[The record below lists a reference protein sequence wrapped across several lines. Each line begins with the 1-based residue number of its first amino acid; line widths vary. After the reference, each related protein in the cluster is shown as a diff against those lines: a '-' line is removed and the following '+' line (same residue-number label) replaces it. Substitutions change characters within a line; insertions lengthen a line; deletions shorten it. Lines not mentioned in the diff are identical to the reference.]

1 MRLWSNLQKTFY
13 GNLTINAV
21 AGTPL
26 SVNPVA
32 TGSQV
37 VMDMNNGTF
46 DAQIQMGGSFLQL
59 GVTSATG
66 GISLFTNNTARLQIS
81 PAGAVTIPAASA
93 TISLTVSGATNNYS
107 LQVVGSS
114 TVGQSFGQYIQAG
127 TNSGDYALVVQNQA
141 ASANLMR
148 IFGDGGVVVGA
159 PSPADEGAGSLNAQS
174 LYVNGAPVY
183 SGIPQNVQTGNYTL
197 VLADANKFIY
207 RGSGSANTWAI
218 PANTSVAFPNGTAV
232 TFVNLAATNTTIS
245 INTDTL
251 TFSPSG
257 ATGSRTLAQYGSAT
271 ALKTSANQWVITG
284 SGIT

>member
-1 MRLWSNLQKTFY
+1 MRVWSNLQKTFY

-46 DAQIQMGGSFLQL
+46 DAQIQMGGGFLQL

-66 GISLFTNNTARLQIS
+66 GLSLFTNNTARLQI
-81 PAGAVTIPAASA
+81 AATGAVSIPAATGA
-93 TISLTVSGATNNYS
+93 VSLTVNGVANSYA

-114 TVGQSFGQYIQAG
+114 TVGQSFGPYIQAG

-141 ASANLMR
+141 ASANFMR
-148 IFGDGGVVVGA
+148 IFGDGGVVLGA
-159 PSPADEGAGSLNAQS
+159 PTGGDAGAGSLNALS

-183 SGIPQNVQTGNYTL
+183 SGIPQNIQTGNYTL
-197 VLADANKFIY
+197 VLTDANKFIY

-218 PANTSVAFPNGTAV
+218 PANTSVAFPVGTAV

-257 ATGSRTLAQYGSAT
+257 STGSRTLAQYGVAT
-271 ALKTSANQWVITG
+271 VIKTSATQWVITG